1 MLFRGSIALKCYRGT
16 IKNKREVAGV
26 GIRLY
31 AIAPSWPSKAQYGF
45 ITSHPHSTPG
55 LSAAHAYAM
64 GLPLTALRSLICL
77 GLLSEGGLQ
86 SQKFRLHLITH
97 FLRLD
102 HLDCSDL
109 VHTFHLHLRKC
120 VFKKERMH
128 STNPALYATI
138 QRFTFMTMLMLYLSY

>member
-64 GLPLTALRSLICL
+64 GAAFNS
-77 GLLSEGGLQ
+77 
-86 SQKFRLHLITH
+86 SQIPHMPWPPIWRGFTVSKFRLHLVTH

-102 HLDCSDL
+102 RLDCSDL